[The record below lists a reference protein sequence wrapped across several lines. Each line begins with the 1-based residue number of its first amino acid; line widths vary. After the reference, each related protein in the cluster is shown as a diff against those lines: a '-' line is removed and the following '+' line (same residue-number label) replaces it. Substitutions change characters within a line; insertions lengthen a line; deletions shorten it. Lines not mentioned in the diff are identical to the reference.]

1 VPDLVEEIV
10 LPFEQAVET
19 VARGVAAAQTAL
31 DRASIAMQKEIDA
44 DTELAGLG
52 LMATWYQLPEVDFEM
67 KITLSVHEKGGGQRG
82 LFLAHYNASYKNRFS
97 HDVTGTTT
105 LKLKIR
111 PVPAPVTLT
120 GPPAPPS

>member
-1 VPDLVEEIV
+1 MPDLVEEIV

-31 DRASIAMQKEIDA
+31 DRASIAMQKEIDS
-44 DTELAGLG
+44 DTELAELG

-82 LFLAHYNASYKNRFS
+82 LFLAHYNASYKSRFS

-105 LKLKIR
+105 MKLKIR